1 MKLVKN
7 ISVLAAS
14 VAVLTGC
21 QGDLMDTFP
30 YGSISSGNMW
40 TSENLADQGVTG
52 IYNVL
57 YDADVAYD
65 LYKFD
70 SFGVT
75 SDCREMDYSIMKG
88 TVTTGDGLFSG
99 YWQNHYKGIHRA
111 NDAIANL
118 PKIEM
123 DEAKKARLIA
133 ESKFFRA
140 FFYYKLNIMYKGVPL
155 YLEPIEL
162 EECIQGRETE
172 ARVWEAI
179 ISDLT
184 DCINESNL
192 PGKYEKGNSSFGRI
206 TKGAAYALRGKVY
219 MWLKE
224 WNKAE
229 ADFRQVGEQGYGLFQ
244 GDYKELFKEANEQ
257 SEEMVFSLQCT
268 GLSGYGNDFSF
279 RYGSRVSFG
288 SCWNTYLPSADFV
301 ESYECKDGKPFNW
314 NDYIPGYNEMNADAR
329 AVFFLRDTI
338 GEFQAYPNDVK
349 ASLHKGFKQM
359 ETNGADMAKYLPAG
373 NETRIKKVYED
384 RDPRLMA
391 SVITPYSSYLG
402 ANGSATYTYTLRWP
416 YVGFDTAE
424 PFDVKTDTN
433 NRFYYLFRKFV
444 AEGSTEIPN
453 RSYSAIDIPLIRYA
467 DVVLSLAECL
477 NEQNKTTEAI
487 EWVNKVRARAGIAL
501 LNSNQYTQVTG
512 QENMRK
518 RICNERRW
526 EFNGEGVN
534 FFDEMRWKSW
544 HESKFFKGA
553 GLKQIWGTFQ
563 YEYTWG
569 GDHLYTWPV
578 PRTEVQMNTNL
589 IQNSGWI
596 D

>member
-7 ISVLAAS
+7 ICVLAAS

-179 ISDLT
+179 LSDLT

-338 GEFQAYPNDVK
+338 GEFQTYPNDVK
-349 ASLHKGFKQM
+349 VSLHKGFQQM
-359 ETNGADMAKYLPAG
+359 QTNGADMSKYLPAG

-501 LNSNQYTQVTG
+501 LNSNQYTQVAG
-512 QENMRK
+512 QENMRE
-518 RICNERRW
+518 RIRNERRW

-534 FFDEMRWKSW
+534 FFDEMRWKTW

-553 GLKQIWGTFQ
+553 GLKQTWGTFQ